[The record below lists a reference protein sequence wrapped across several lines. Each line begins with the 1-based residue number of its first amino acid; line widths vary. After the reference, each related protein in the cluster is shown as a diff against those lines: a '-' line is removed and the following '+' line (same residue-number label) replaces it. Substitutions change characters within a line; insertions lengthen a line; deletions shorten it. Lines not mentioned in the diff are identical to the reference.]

1 MPAFV
6 PISGGVVSPMAPALK
21 MNYTEMVAVVNE
33 LDNLIAYMG
42 SSGEHGSYASV
53 QQASN
58 LAQAICSV
66 AQVDTQT
73 LVGQYNG
80 SYGGAAAS
88 YQSLANSIIDIR
100 NAVAKVANGHTEHD
114 FAEAQAFAPLNL
126 GDNVD
131 GKGHEVP
138 NNTATGSGGT
148 TGSDTT
154 SSTTAPTTS
163 PSTTDSGGGR
173 QTIAPGATL
182 SGGAGRDTATEA

>member
-1 MPAFV
+1 
-6 PISGGVVSPMAPALK
+6 MAPALK
-21 MNYTEMVAVVNE
+21 MNYTEMVTVVNE
-33 LDNLIAYMG
+33 LDNLIAYLG

-73 LVGQYNG
+73 LVSQYNG
-80 SYGGAAAS
+80 SYGGAAAT
-88 YQSLANSIIDIR
+88 YQTLANSIIDIR

-114 FAEAQAFAPLNL
+114 FAEAQAFAPLTL

-138 NNTATGSGGT
+138 NNTT
-148 TGSDTT
+148 TGSDTAT
-154 SSTTAPTTS
+154 GSTTAPAATPTPSGTS
-163 PSTTDSGGGR
+163 GTGR
-173 QTIAPGATL
+173 QTMGSGGTL
-182 SGGAGRDTATEA
+182 SGGPDRAS